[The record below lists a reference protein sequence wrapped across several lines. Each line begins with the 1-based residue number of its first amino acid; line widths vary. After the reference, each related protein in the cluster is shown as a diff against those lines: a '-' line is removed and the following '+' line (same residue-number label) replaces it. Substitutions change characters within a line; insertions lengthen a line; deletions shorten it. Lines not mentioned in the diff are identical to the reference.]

1 MTAPGTLLEALRKE
15 LAKEYEI
22 QELVGRGNIALV
34 FKAVQREPR
43 RTVALKVVPPD
54 APAGLGERVRR
65 QARVAAN
72 LVHANIVPIY
82 AVGQAAGADFYTMK
96 YVDGC
101 SLDWVIANHG
111 ALPVPLVLTVLRAVL
126 GGLAYA
132 HDRRVIH
139 RDVMGANV
147 FVDREGGVAL
157 ADTGIA
163 RAIQEP
169 GPAAPVIGFPLF
181 MSPEQCVGR
190 QVGPQADQYAIGV
203 LTFQMLTGR
212 PPFEADTAQALIELH
227 VAAPPPEIGMARA
240 DVPQELVAVV
250 RRALSKTPAE
260 RYPTTRD
267 MLRAFEAVPL
277 SPGEQSVAVKQLQEL
292 ARRAPL
298 PTLLTGSAP
307 PMRAA
312 PAPVR
317 EEQVRPA
324 PPPPIPAP
332 PPPKPAPAPPPPAP
346 RVSAPQP
353 PIPAPPSPKPAP
365 APPPPPLVVEPVVP
379 ALLELELEPALPE
392 LELVPALPEPAP
404 PPAPRVSAPQSP
416 PAPVRSPAWLEPA
429 AHQEPPSEPPRPRRR
444 IPIVAMVGGVA
455 LVGVAAVVV
464 VVSMGKRE
472 GTARPAA
479 AAADS
484 APAAAPAAPI
494 APSARADSMAPP
506 APLAAEVGY
515 VRVRGDLPEDA
526 IIWLDGRRMPAKL
539 FQASPGDHGLEIET
553 GEFEPWETRITV
565 RAGDTLRVNVELMLK
580 TPTDS
585 LL

>member
-1 MTAPGTLLEALRKE
+1 MTDPGTLLEALRKA

-22 QELVGRGNIALV
+22 QEFVGRGNIALV
-34 FKAVQREPR
+34 YKAVQREPQ

-111 ALPVPLVLTVLRAVL
+111 ALPVPLVLTVLRAVV

-157 ADTGIA
+157 AETGIA

-169 GPAAPVIGFPLF
+169 GPAALVIGFPLF

-240 DVPQELVAVV
+240 DVPQELVDVV

-277 SPGEQSVAVKQLQEL
+277 SPGEQSAAVKQLREL

-307 PMRAA
+307 PMHAA

-332 PPPKPAPAPPPPAP
+332 PPPKPALAPPP
-346 RVSAPQP
+346 
-353 PIPAPPSPKPAP
+353 PKPAP
-365 APPPPPLVVEPVVP
+365 AP
-379 ALLELELEPALPE
+379 
-392 LELVPALPEPAP
+392 P

-444 IPIVAMVGGVA
+444 IPIVAIVGGVA

-484 APAAAPAAPI
+484 ARTAAPAAPI
-494 APSARADSMAPP
+494 APSARADSMAPS

-539 FQASPGDHGLEIET
+539 FQASPGGHGLEIET
-553 GEFEPWETRITV
+553 GEFEPWETHITV
-565 RAGDTLRVNVELMLK
+565 RAGDTLRVNVDLMLK
-580 TPTDS
+580 TPSDS
-585 LL
+585 LR

>member
-1 MTAPGTLLEALRKE
+1 MTDPGALLEALRKE

-22 QELVGRGNIALV
+22 QEFVGRGNIALV

-43 RTVALKVVPPD
+43 RTVALMVVPPD

-96 YVDGC
+96 YEDGC
-101 SLDWVIANHG
+101 SLDWVIAQHG

-163 RAIQEP
+163 RAIQEQ

-181 MSPEQCVGR
+181 MSPEQGVGG
-190 QVGPQADQYAIGV
+190 QVGPQADQYASGA

-212 PPFEADTAQALIELH
+212 PPFEADTPQALRELH
-227 VAAPPPEIGMARA
+227 AAAPPPEIGMARA
-240 DVPQELVAVV
+240 DVPQGLSDVV
-250 RRALSKTPAE
+250 RRALSKTPTE
-260 RYPTTRD
+260 RYATTRA
-267 MLRAFEAVPL
+267 MLRAVEAVPL
-277 SPGEQSVAVKQLQEL
+277 SPGEQSAAVQQLQEL

-307 PMRAA
+307 PMLAV

-317 EEQVRPA
+317 NEQARPA
-324 PPPPIPAP
+324 PPPQPAPPPPMPAPAPPPVPRVSAPQP
-332 PPPKPAPAPPPPAP
+332 PPPKPAPAPPPVP

-353 PIPAPPSPKPAP
+353 PPPRPAP
-365 APPPPPLVVEPVVP
+365 APPPV
-379 ALLELELEPALPE
+379 
-392 LELVPALPEPAP
+392 
-404 PPAPRVSAPQSP
+404 PRVSAPHP
-416 PAPVRSPAWLEPA
+416 PPEPVRSPAWLEPA
-429 AHQEPPSEPPRPRRR
+429 ALQEPPSEPPRPRRR
-444 IPIVAMVGGVA
+444 IPIVAIVGGVA
-455 LVGVAAVVV
+455 LVGVAAVVA

-472 GTARPAA
+472 EAAPPPA

-484 APAAAPAAPI
+484 ARAAAPAPPPALADSIAPSGPRADSI
-494 APSARADSMAPP
+494 APSAP
-506 APLAAEVGY
+506 PLAAEVGF
-515 VRVRGDLPEDA
+515 VRIRGDLPEDA
-526 IIWLDGRRMPAKL
+526 IIWLDGRRMPARL
-539 FQASPGDHGLEIET
+539 FQAPPGGHGLEIET
-553 GEFEPWETRITV
+553 GEFEPWESRIRV
-565 RAGDTLRVNVELMLK
+565 RVGDTLRVNVELVLK
-580 TPTDS
+580 APSDS
-585 LL
+585 LR